1 MLRNV
6 CLFFDSTLRAHY
18 LRAATFNTHAKR
30 HLPTM
35 DFSAIID
42 LFSTSQAWVSLGMLT
57 MMEIVLGIDNIIFI
71 SIVANKLPAA
81 EQPKA
86 RNIGLTLAMLLRIVL
101 LFGITIIIAMRD
113 PLFQF
118 PFFGQ
123 EAQVTGQ
130 SLILLLG
137 GLFLLYKA
145 SSEIHHKLEGK
156 SESEGNTGKA
166 KTTMNSVIFQIT
178 LLNIV
183 FSFDSILTAVGLTQ
197 DVARTQIPGAPTG
210 TFYDPL
216 PIMILGV
223 VISMVIMMVFA
234 GPIGRFVNKHPS
246 IQVLGLSFLILIGF
260 MLVVEGAHSAHMMPE
275 NVHIPKGYMYFAIFF
290 SLTVEL
296 LNIKVRQGGKP
307 VQLRGALEE
316 AKEKEIY
323 HFNMDDSSIHHE
335 DAL

>member
-1 MLRNV
+1 
-6 CLFFDSTLRAHY
+6 
-18 LRAATFNTHAKR
+18 
-30 HLPTM
+30 M
-35 DFSAIID
+35 DFATIID

-71 SIVANKLPAA
+71 SIVANKLPES

-86 RNIGLTLAMLLRIVL
+86 RNIGLTFAMVLRIVL
-101 LFGITIIIAMRD
+101 LFGITIIISMKN
-113 PLFQF
+113 PLFEF
-118 PFFGQ
+118 PFFGA
-123 EAQVTGQ
+123 EAKVTGQ

-137 GLFLLYKA
+137 GLFLLYKS

-156 SESEGNTGKA
+156 NEPDAKEGNA
-166 KTTMNSVIFQIT
+166 KDKLGSVIFQIT

-197 DVARTQIPGAPTG
+197 DIARTQIPGAPTG

-223 VISMVIMMVFA
+223 VLSMIIMMVFA

-296 LNIKVRQGGKP
+296 LNIKVRQIGGDP
-307 VQLRGALEE
+307 VQLHGALEE
-316 AKEKEIY
+316 AKEQNIY
-323 HFNMDDSSIHHE
+323 NLDD
-335 DAL
+335 